1 MKIRHKK
8 WLYAA
13 VFLTSA
19 LLLAGCEGKEERA
32 VKEAVSAELDQ
43 LKSPDKKT
51 IENISP
57 SMSFSLTQTTGRKIW
72 TLTLSKSFH
81 GILKIS
87 LTP

>member
-43 LKSPDKKT
+43 LKSP
-51 IENISP
+51 
-57 SMSFSLTQTTGRKIW
+57 G
-72 TLTLSKSFH
+72 
-81 GILKIS
+81 
-87 LTP
+87 